1 MNPNIVIF
9 VVLALFLPGAWLIAK
24 AITRRAP
31 ESLTQRVTGGLAYPR
46 MKQPKT
52 AGAGS
57 AQNLLNSAKA
67 LFEKSAVS
75 RAILPEMP
83 DVLDLLSVSVSAG
96 DGIYAA
102 LCRVVPK
109 CDGKL
114 AGELG
119 LLLRRVELGE
129 TLENGLAQFANENP
143 LAEVREFA
151 NKLSLALRRGTP
163 LAQLLS
169 DQAETIRGQLRN
181 DLLKAAGRNETR
193 MLIPLIFMILPVTV
207 LFATYPS
214 LQLLQL
220 TI

>member
-1 MNPNIVIF
+1 M
-9 VVLALFLPGAWLIAK
+9 
-24 AITRRAP
+24 
-31 ESLTQRVTGGLAYPR
+31 
-46 MKQPKT
+46 
-52 AGAGS
+52 
-57 AQNLLNSAKA
+57 
-67 LFEKSAVS
+67 
-75 RAILPEMP
+75 
-83 DVLDLLSVSVSAG
+83 
-96 DGIYAA
+96 
-102 LCRVVPK
+102 
-109 CDGKL
+109 
-114 AGELG
+114 
-119 LLLRRVELGE
+119 GE
-129 TLENGLAQFANENP
+129 TLEHGLSQFANENP
-143 LAEVREFA
+143 LAEGREFA